1 MENTKV
7 DVGREESQYKD
18 REHKRNASNND
29 NIKYILV
36 TGIKGEKLKKLIF
49 ERTKSDTKSPPLAQY
64 KLALIIAAIMLL
76 LWACA
81 VQLTSFQA
89 DQAIASIAR
98 KFQPTTTTSLISF
111 PIERVYTSKGYL
123 MVSSNGG
130 LNQMRTG
137 ICDMVAIARYM
148 NVTLIVPELDY
159 KSFWNDKRQ
168 ESLINFIQFK
178 DIFDV
183 EYFMKS
189 LRDEVRILKELPTE
203 EKDRLLT
210 NNSLYSITPVVPRFK
225 RYKVVHLTKTDAR
238 LANNGLSPRVQ
249 KLRCRAMYDALR
261 FTAPIEELGKKIVTI
276 LKGKGPFLAL
286 HLRYEMDMLA
296 FSGCT
301 EGCTPQEAQN
311 LTDMRY
317 AYPWWKEKEI
327 DSEKKRQAGLCPLT
341 PEETALVLRAL
352 EIDSTMQIYIAA
364 GDIYGGERRM
374 AALRESY
381 PNLVK
386 KETLLAASDIE
397 PFQNH
402 SNQMAALDYIVSL
415 ESDIFM
421 PTFGG
426 HMAQVVEGHRRYLG
440 YKVTINLDKLAV
452 VSLID
457 KYRNGT
463 LSWDK
468 FSESMKEAHEN
479 RMGGPTK
486 RLKIPGKP
494 KEEDYFYIN
503 PQECLQPFVASS
515 NTTINTSSDNT
526 TNSKGQVVL

>member
-7 DVGREESQYKD
+7 DVGREESQNKG
-18 REHKRNASNND
+18 RELKRNASSNN

-64 KLALIIAAIMLL
+64 KLALIVAAIMLL

-137 ICDMVAIARYM
+137 
-148 NVTLIVPELDY
+148 
-159 KSFWNDKRQ
+159 
-168 ESLINFIQFK
+168 
-178 DIFDV
+178 
-183 EYFMKS
+183 
-189 LRDEVRILKELPTE
+189 
-203 EKDRLLT
+203 
-210 NNSLYSITPVVPRFK
+210 VVPRFK

-261 FTAPIEELGKKIVTI
+261 FTAPIEELGKKIVAI

-503 PQECLQPFVASS
+503 PQECLPPFVASS